1 MGSVTVPDEKIPPV
15 AIEAEEA
22 VLGAI
27 LVSDRA
33 LRKVRIDTGLA
44 SGHFYLEKHRD
55 IFAAILRVADRN
67 GAADE
72 TLVATELRDHRDYI
86 AELTAKVP
94 AAGNAAHYA
103 KVVVDKANR
112 RAKLEGAM
120 LIEEGARELDEERSA
135 GLIQKGL
142 QLAAADFS
150 IEAEPT
156 SGKEIMSELYDYLAD
171 PADPEVFVLP
181 WPLLNDS
188 VAGGFRRKQMSV
200 LGGWPKMGKSFVLD
214 QMLDAFSGQG
224 KKCAIFAYEV
234 SRHERAVR
242 NLNMRTGIAGEKVMQ
257 KRLTP
262 EEMKKAIPVMRDGLP
277 FDYFECAGRS
287 VDELAARIIY
297 GGYDIVAVDPVTKM
311 PGFEKTEVAS
321 ATIGRLT
328 EVATRANCH
337 VILVSHLHRG
347 RGTSSDGVRP
357 RPVAS
362 DLRGS
367 GMIEG
372 DAHAIMFLHRD
383 QDERGNPQRTG
394 ELYFDRS
401 RLGPPRSL
409 RVAQLARTL
418 QFISKEKADELGQ
431 QTQLETGRETTHD
444 RQVG

>member
-1 MGSVTVPDEKIPPV
+1 MGSVTVPDDKIPPV

-22 VLGAI
+22 VLGAM
-27 LVSDRA
+27 LVSDKA

-44 SGHFYLEKHRD
+44 SGHFYLDKHRD

-72 TLVATELRDHRDYI
+72 TLVATELRDYRDYI

-156 SGKEIMSELYDYLAD
+156 SGEEIMSELYDYLAD
-171 PADPEVFVLP
+171 PVDPEVFELP
-181 WPLLNDS
+181 WAPLNDS
-188 VAGGFRRKQMSV
+188 VLGGYRRKQMSV
-200 LGGWPKMGKSFVLD
+200 IAGWPKMGKSFVLD
-214 QMLDAFSGQG
+214 QMLDAFSRQG

-234 SRHERAVR
+234 SRMERAVR
-242 NLNMRTGIAGEKVMQ
+242 NLTMRTGIASEKVLRKQ
-257 KRLTP
+257 LTP
-262 EEMKKAIPVMRDGLP
+262 EEIKKAVGAMQGGLP
-277 FDYFECAGRS
+277 FDYFEAAGWDVER
-287 VDELAARIIY
+287 VAARIIY
-297 GGYDIVAVDPVTKM
+297 GDYDIVAIDPVTKM
-311 PGFEKTEVAS
+311 PGFEKTEIAS
-321 ATIGRLT
+321 NTVGRLT
-328 EVATRANCH
+328 EISTRANCH

-383 QDERGNPQRTG
+383 QDERGNVQRTG
-394 ELYFDRS
+394 ELYIDRS

-418 QFISKEKADELGQ
+418 QFISKEQADELGQ
-431 QTQLETGRETTHD
+431 QTQLETGREAAHD
-444 RQVG
+444 RQAG